1 MSLTQD
7 EVMAVGIVIAL
18 IEKKRKH
25 SKWTKD
31 WLLKRDQISHTNLMQ
46 ELKLDPDDWRS
57 YICMDESTYLELL
70 NMATPFITYID
81 TVMRKSISPHD
92 RLITTLRFLSTDRS
106 LQDLRFSA
114 VIATSSL
121 SRTIP
126 ETCDAIYKV
135 LKRTI

>member
-18 IEKKRKH
+18 NEKKRKR

-31 WLLKRDQISHTNLMQ
+31 WLLKRDQISHTNLMK

-57 YICMDESTYLELL
+57 YMRMDESTYLELL
-70 NMATPFITYID
+70 NMATPFITCKD
-81 TVMRKSISPHD
+81 TVMRKFISPHE
-92 RLITTLRFLSTDRS
+92 RLIATLRFLATDRS

-114 VIATSSL
+114 VIATST
-121 SRTIP
+121 RN
-126 ETCDAIYKV
+126 
-135 LKRTI
+135 